1 MTDFRRFMKGKSVP
15 CSLIDRMKNR
25 LLSFVCCLFVTA
37 GMSAQVKW
45 NAEYQAYID
54 QYKDLAIEEM
64 AEFRIPASITL
75 AQGLLESGAGKS
87 YLSRCG
93 NNHFGIKSH
102 GWTGRTIRHDDD
114 KRQESCRAYD
124 SVRESYQ
131 DHSRFLANR
140 ERYQRLFSLNIT
152 DYVGWANGLKACG
165 YATNPNYAK
174 RLISIIETYKLYE
187 YDRMRPTRQKEQ
199 VREAVVETASKRS
212 VYTLHEI
219 KAYNQNYYVYA
230 RRGDSFQSIG
240 KEVGVSASTLAKY
253 NERNSRDELREGDVV
268 YLRKKQKKADR
279 RFKHHMH
286 VVKQGESMYSI
297 AQTYGIRLASL
308 YKINHLSPDYQIK
321 LGDQLKVY

>member
-1 MTDFRRFMKGKSVP
+1 MLY
-15 CSLIDRMKNR
+15 LIDRTMKR
-25 LLSFVCCLFVTA
+25 LFSWVCCFLVA
-37 GMSAQVKW
+37 VGLSAQVKW

-54 QYKDLAIEEM
+54 QYKDIAIEEM
-64 AEFRIPASITL
+64 AEYRIPASITL
-75 AQGLLESGAGKS
+75 AQGLLESAAGKS

-102 GWTGRTIRHDDD
+102 GWSGRTIRHDDD
-114 KRQESCRAYD
+114 KKQESFRAYD
-124 SVRESYQ
+124 SPRESYQ

-140 ERYQRLFSLNIT
+140 ERYQRLFALKIT
-152 DYVGWANGLKACG
+152 DYVGWAHGLKACG
-165 YATNPNYAK
+165 YATNPHYAK

-187 YDRMRPTRQKEQ
+187 YDRMKPSKKKEEVRP
-199 VREAVVETASKRS
+199 AVVETASRRS
-212 VYTLHEI
+212 IYQVHEI

-240 KEVGVSASTLAKY
+240 QEVGVSASSLAKY
-253 NERNSRDELREGDVV
+253 NERNVREELREGDVI

-286 VVKQGESMYSI
+286 TVKQGESMYSI

-308 YKINHLSPDYQIK
+308 YKINHLPADYQIQ

>member
-1 MTDFRRFMKGKSVP
+1 
-15 CSLIDRMKNR
+15 MKNR
-25 LLSFVCCLFVTA
+25 FVILVSCLVVAA
-37 GMSAQVKW
+37 GLSAQVKW
-45 NAEYQAYID
+45 NADYQAYID
-54 QYKDLAIEEM
+54 KYKDIAIEEM
-64 AEFRIPASITL
+64 AEYRIPASITL
-75 AQGLLESGAGKS
+75 AQGLLESGAGTS

-102 GWTGRTIRHDDD
+102 GWSGRTILHDDD
-114 KRQESCRAYD
+114 KRQESFRAYD

-140 ERYQRLFSLNIT
+140 ERYQRLFSLKIT

-187 YDRMRPTRQKEQ
+187 YDRMRPSHKKEE
-199 VREAVVETASKRS
+199 VRETKVETVNKRT
-212 VYTLHEI
+212 VYKVHEI

-230 RRGDSFQSIG
+230 RRGDSFQSIS
-240 KEVGVSASTLAKY
+240 KEVGVSASNLAKY
-253 NERNSRDELREGDVV
+253 NERDTRDELREGDVV

-279 RFKHHMH
+279 RFKNHVH

-297 AQTYGIRLASL
+297 AQTYGIRLSSL
-308 YKINHLSPDYQIK
+308 YKINHLSPDYQIR